1 MLVYVVH
8 KRRRSRAKTGK
19 EMYKKCEAR
28 AKLLFFL

>member
-19 EMYKKCEAR
+19 EMYKKRDVR
-28 AKLLFFL
+28 AKLLFCL